1 MHETGSLKLVEA
13 RVRELEVALM
23 HLMIVV
29 ANQKEELPLFVESL
43 SKAKDMSDQDEDI
56 LSMMT
61 NNNKAEA

>member
-1 MHETGSLKLVEA
+1 M
-13 RVRELEVALM
+13 RELEVALM

>member
-1 MHETGSLKLVEA
+1 MRETGSLKLVEA